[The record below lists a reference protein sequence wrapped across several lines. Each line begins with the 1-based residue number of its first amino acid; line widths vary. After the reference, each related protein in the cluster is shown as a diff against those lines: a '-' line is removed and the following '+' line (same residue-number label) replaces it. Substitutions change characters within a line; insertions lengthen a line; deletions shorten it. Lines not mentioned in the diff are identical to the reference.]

1 MGDYSYLDEQ
11 IEALVFWKP
20 TKFSKFEQGQGL
32 NLYRQITVE
41 STWKILYDLNS
52 LFPLDLVDW
61 GSVFA

>member
-11 IEALVFWKP
+11 NEALVFWKK
-20 TKFSKFEQGQGL
+20 TKFSKSEQGQGL

-52 LFPLDLVDW
+52 SFPLDLVDW
-61 GSVFA
+61 GSILA